1 MAGRSALYRCL
12 RRLSICAALGPQ
24 FAMMYLPLLILGNVA
39 VRDQKNALF
48 PRITLS
54 SYLFFPAEC
63 VLMRAAQPRTM
74 AKVHLASLPPF
85 EPYDQAQ
92 LRLAIPSKCRENA
105 KLILGCRML
114 RVLNSGTSVTSA
126 YRMVEMQ

>member
-1 MAGRSALYRCL
+1 
-12 RRLSICAALGPQ
+12 
-24 FAMMYLPLLILGNVA
+24 MMYLPLLILGNVA

-63 VLMRAAQPRTM
+63 ALMGAAQPRTM

-105 KLILGCRML
+105 KIILGCRML

>member
-1 MAGRSALYRCL
+1 MAGRSALYRFL

-63 VLMRAAQPRTM
+63 ALMRAAQPRTM
-74 AKVHLASLPPF
+74 ATVHLASLPPF

-92 LRLAIPSKCRENA
+92 LRLAIQVNA
-105 KLILGCRML
+105 GRML
-114 RVLNSGTSVTSA
+114 SLYSVVACCAS
-126 YRMVEMQ
+126 